1 MTSLAFSP
9 DGQTLASGGR
19 TGWPDSEGEI
29 KLWQVS
35 DGALLQTLTGLA
47 LRVNSVAFSP
57 DGQTL
62 ASGSSTGESGFEG
75 EIKLWRVLDGALI
88 ETYKQGT
95 HAGVYSMQY
104 SPDGQLLAYGRMG
117 PTLVVVRNPYPPVDS
132 DGDLIP
138 DFADNC
144 PNAPNPDQTD
154 GDGDGTGDVR
164 DGCPDDPGK
173 TDPGDCGCGE
183 PDLDGDDDGVP
194 DCQDECPTDPEKT
207 EPGSCG
213 CGVPDTPE
221 CGDSSVV
228 PPPPEPVPPDPEP
241 PIDPVDPC
249 SNRRQWSFQSD
260 PVD

>member
-1 MTSLAFSP
+1 MASGGKNDFIREGEVLLWRVSDGALIRTLTGHDVVTSLAFSP

-117 PTLVVVRNPYPPVDS
+117 PTLVVAQPLPSGR
-132 DGDLIP
+132 L
-138 DFADNC
+138 
-144 PNAPNPDQTD
+144 
-154 GDGDGTGDVR
+154 
-164 DGCPDDPGK
+164 
-173 TDPGDCGCGE
+173 
-183 PDLDGDDDGVP
+183 
-194 DCQDECPTDPEKT
+194 
-207 EPGSCG
+207 
-213 CGVPDTPE
+213 
-221 CGDSSVV
+221 
-228 PPPPEPVPPDPEP
+228 
-241 PIDPVDPC
+241 
-249 SNRRQWSFQSD
+249 RR
-260 PVD
+260 